1 MTRFLLDD
9 QIASQPEAVRDALR
23 RTEPPQLDPERPLV
37 FTGIGTSLHACR
49 VAAAWTA
56 EITEGRLRPHAVET
70 HEFALRGG
78 IQAGDQI
85 VVVSHRGTKR
95 FPTALLDRA
104 KAVGASSVTVTGFGA
119 ERVAGDVVLRT
130 CADETSMTHTVS
142 YVSALAVLGRL
153 IARLAGKRG
162 EALTRALE
170 SAPEAQERTLALPAP
185 VRAAEQVHEREPIL
199 VTGFGLDAI
208 TAQETALKIK
218 EAAYAWSEGMS
229 VEQALHGP
237 PAAYD
242 GRRAAITITPPHDD
256 GERTAQLRG
265 LLQEIGV
272 TALTC
277 GDADED
283 LPFAPVHPLARP
295 LVAVIPLQRLS
306 AEMARLRGT
315 NPDKIRTDA
324 EPWASAMRRVRL

>member
-1 MTRFLLDD
+1 MTSFLLDD
-9 QIASQPEAVRDALR
+9 QIAAQPEAVRDALR
-23 RTEPPQLDPERPLV
+23 RTEPPQLDPERPIV

-56 EITEGRLRPHAVET
+56 EITEGRLRPQALET
-70 HEFALRGG
+70 HELALRDG
-78 IQAGDQI
+78 IRAEHQI

-104 KAVGASSVTVTGFGA
+104 KKVGAASITVTGFGA
-119 ERVAGDVVLRT
+119 ADVAGDVVLRT

-142 YVSALAVLGRL
+142 YVTALAVLGRL

-162 EALTRALE
+162 EALTNALE
-170 SAPEAQERTLALPAP
+170 SAPDAQERTLAVAAP
-185 VRAAEQVHEREPIL
+185 VRAAEQVRDREPVL

-218 EAAYAWSEGMS
+218 EAAYVWSEGMS

-242 GRRAAITITPPHDD
+242 ERRVAITITPAHDD
-256 GERTAQLRG
+256 GERTAQLRA
-265 LLQEIGV
+265 LLADVGV

-277 GDADED
+277 GQDDED
-283 LPFAPVHPLARP
+283 LPFAPVHSLARP
-295 LVAVIPLQRLS
+295 LVAIIPLQRLS

-324 EPWASAMRRVRL
+324 EPWSSAMKRVRL